1 MYSYLLLFTISVANH
16 TKTQH
21 RDSVSSYKWKITAS
35 SMNMIR
41 FGLAG
46 VEIFFKLRAPTA
58 NLNEKRSSVSQL
70 LGALVPNKIIG
81 RHMLLCPQSLHLCQK
96 CCNTVTQMWIRT
108 FHKCLVF
115 LPCNAMQARPMPSF
129 SVHLCVR
136 PSVCHICGFYQ
147 NE

>member
-1 MYSYLLLFTISVANH
+1 
-16 TKTQH
+16 
-21 RDSVSSYKWKITAS
+21 
-35 SMNMIR
+35 MNMIR

-96 CCNTVTQMWIRT
+96 CCNTVTQMSRSINVYSFFAVQCYASTAYAIIQCPFVCPSICLSHLWILSKRINISSNF
-108 FHKCLVF
+108 FHYCV
-115 LPCNAMQARPMPSF
+115 ATSF
-129 SVHLCVR
+129 
-136 PSVCHICGFYQ
+136 
-147 NE
+147 